1 MRLWPMSDL
10 HLELTRKW
18 DLPAPAERPAFDVLV
33 MAGDLVPRMERGV
46 RWLLERVPDKPV
58 VYVAG
63 NHEAYGVD
71 EIRTV
76 EKAMQAAAGTNVH
89 VLQNRSIT
97 LEDATGRVT
106 FAGATLW
113 TDFDLHGDQHRAM
126 LVAGERM
133 NDFRKI
139 RTGGYKLRF
148 RPPHALLRHQ
158 QSRAFLESE
167 LRKPREAGHRLVIVT
182 HHCPLPNPP
191 DERPAPVGRLSQDE
205 VLGAAYRSDLT
216 ALMNPQPATDE
227 KAALRPAD
235 AWLFGHTHESFDA
248 AVGETTRVV
257 SNSKG
262 YGPWPPKESRWEN
275 PHFDPN
281 FILEI

>member
-10 HLELTRKW
+10 HLELTRGW

-46 RWLLERVPDKPV
+46 RWLVERVPDKPV
-58 VYVAG
+58 IYIAG
-63 NHEAYGVD
+63 NHEFYGTD
-71 EIRTV
+71 EMRTV

-89 VLQNRSIT
+89 VLQNRSVT

-106 FAGATLW
+106 FAGGTLW
-113 TDFDLHGDQHRAM
+113 TDFELHGDQHRAM
-126 LVAGERM
+126 TVAAERM

-139 RTGGYKLRF
+139 RTGAYKLRF
-148 RPPHALLRHQ
+148 RPTHALMRHQ

-167 LRKPREAGHRLVIVT
+167 MRKPREAGHRLVIVT
-182 HHCPLPNPP
+182 HHCPLP
-191 DERPAPVGRLSQDE
+191 DRQEERPGPADHLLEDE
-205 VLGAAYRSDLT
+205 VLDAAYRSDLS
-216 ALMNPQPATDE
+216 ALMRPQAGSDDG
-227 KAALRPAD
+227 KAALRPAA

-248 AVGETTRVV
+248 IVGETRLV

-275 PHFDPN
+275 PRFDPN